1 MEIAAEKIR
10 SVKKLLPERPHHLA
24 LSLGRKYPVPPNFW
38 DHQSPLQYSTFLSDA
53 DRGLLLTRPYYDICD
68 EPEAPV
74 PTRQPNALAGAKKA
88 GNKMSLE
95 VWKSKKVAT
104 SPTGNGV
111 LGRVDDKKQRAPAHG
126 LEKDLSRKEQEKVKQ
141 AGIQRDSKGLDPRSN
156 VNMERY
162 VLSFELLV
170 ALVELLIPIH
180 WDRPKSSLSKIA
192 SRDALSPS
200 SEGKKRPLEQDDSVR
215 PLKKTKPSEPPPS
228 EMPRKPPRPETPSG
242 REHIRSASKDGRT
255 GVPRPGSSGRAAQPS
270 SKDQPRAG
278 SPKIA
283 VNGTKTQGS
292 ASRSTL
298 PPKPDTS
305 GKHLVPPILSPLKL
319 TFEDDLETWSPKK
332 KTADGHTTGKPQSK
346 PPRTEGAAKKK
357 AATPE
362 LPPILSPTLP
372 PQVEEAL
379 ARIQKTQAKEEPRD
393 PPGQSSDAPASA
405 RKTRPP
411 ADSTCDADARPAKIV
426 TIKYKKTLRKRIQS
440 LLALPSRPWPKERS
454 LSADNTP
461 PPASKR
467 PRAPEAIAEPV
478 ASSVGAKRPRAPEV
492 MGSKAPYTPP
502 KPPTANSLSA
512 PGGSQT
518 QTQTPGGRAAQTPG
532 AGDMAPTGRE
542 GATKETLRRRWEEF
556 CKIGKKLKHKRDK
569 EFPANAGGP
578 NAGGQSRDYRRAM
591 LTIEMI
597 LAYMIAFRSLN
608 QRSEIS
614 GTAMEMGSWLTLEPH
629 LRELKQMARHSTSL
643 QALAYQLHGIVIN
656 ELIRSFASMGL
667 HGGEQLKLG
676 KEQHMAVFQAMKNN
690 PRIWTEAN
698 DLRGKVSDKSLRTPT
713 MGTWTTPHK
722 AASDALLVLARFADR
737 EHVNWR
743 AEMAVPHEGA

>member
-1 MEIAAEKIR
+1 MEVAAERIR

-68 EPEAPV
+68 EPEAPL
-74 PTRQPNALAGAKKA
+74 PTRQSTPLAGAKKA
-88 GNKMSLE
+88 GSKMTLE

-104 SPTGNGV
+104 SPTENGV

-126 LEKDLSRKEQEKVKQ
+126 PEKEVSRKEQERVRQ
-141 AGIQRDSKGLDPRSN
+141 AGTQRDSKGPDSRGN
-156 VNMERY
+156 GDMER
-162 VLSFELLV
+162 S
-170 ALVELLIPIH
+170 
-180 WDRPKSSLSKIA
+180 KSSLSKIT
-192 SRDALSPS
+192 SRDAPSPS
-200 SEGKKRPLEQDDSVR
+200 SEGKKRLLEHDESTR
-215 PLKKTKPSEPPPS
+215 PLKKTKSSDPPPS
-228 EMPRKPPRPETPSG
+228 EAPRKAPRPETPSG
-242 REHIRSASKDGRT
+242 REHVRSASKDGRT
-255 GVPRPGSSGRAAQPS
+255 GVPQPNPSGRAAQPS
-270 SKDQPRAG
+270 SKDQSRAV
-278 SPKIA
+278 SPKTT
-283 VNGTKTQGS
+283 VNGTKPQSS
-292 ASRSTL
+292 ASRNAL

-332 KTADGHTTGKPQSK
+332 KAADGHTTGKSQSK
-346 PPRTEGAAKKK
+346 PSRPEGTVKKR

-379 ARIQKTQAKEEPRD
+379 ARIQKTQAKEEAKD
-393 PPGQSSDAPASA
+393 PPGQPSDAPTSA

-411 ADSTCDADARPAKIV
+411 ADNLDAEARPTKIV
-426 TIKYKKTLRKRIQS
+426 TIKYKKSLRKRIQS

-467 PRAPEAIAEPV
+467 PRATEPITEPV
-478 ASSVGAKRPRAPEV
+478 TNSVGAKRPRAPETT
-492 MGSKAPYTPP
+492 GSKAPHTPP

-518 QTQTPGGRAAQTPG
+518 HTPGGRVAQTPG
-532 AGDMAPTGRE
+532 TGDAVQAGRE
-542 GATKETLRRRWEEF
+542 GAAKETFRRRWDEF

-569 EFPANAGGP
+569 EFPASAAGP

-614 GTAMEMGSWLTLEPH
+614 GAAMDMGSWLTLEPH

-656 ELIRSFASMGL
+656 ELIRAFASMGVQ
-667 HGGEQLKLG
+667 GGEPLKLG
-676 KEQHMAVFQAMKNN
+676 KDQHMAVFQAMKNN

-722 AASDALLVLARFADR
+722 AASDALLVLARFAER

-743 AEMAVPHEGA
+743 AEMLVPNEGV

>member
-1 MEIAAEKIR
+1 
-10 SVKKLLPERPHHLA
+10 
-24 LSLGRKYPVPPNFW
+24 
-38 DHQSPLQYSTFLSDA
+38 
-53 DRGLLLTRPYYDICD
+53 
-68 EPEAPV
+68 
-74 PTRQPNALAGAKKA
+74 
-88 GNKMSLE
+88 MS
-95 VWKSKKVAT
+95 A
-104 SPTGNGV
+104 
-111 LGRVDDKKQRAPAHG
+111 
-126 LEKDLSRKEQEKVKQ
+126 
-141 AGIQRDSKGLDPRSN
+141 I
-156 VNMERY
+156 
-162 VLSFELLV
+162 
-170 ALVELLIPIH
+170 
-180 WDRPKSSLSKIA
+180 
-192 SRDALSPS
+192 
-200 SEGKKRPLEQDDSVR
+200 
-215 PLKKTKPSEPPPS
+215 
-228 EMPRKPPRPETPSG
+228 
-242 REHIRSASKDGRT
+242 KDGR
-255 GVPRPGSSGRAAQPS
+255 PGAPQSNSSGRAAQPS
-270 SKDQPRAG
+270 SKDQPRAV
-278 SPKIA
+278 SPKTT
-283 VNGTKTQGS
+283 VNGTKLQSS
-292 ASRSTL
+292 ASRNTL

-319 TFEDDLETWSPKK
+319 TFDDDLETWSPRKK
-332 KTADGHTTGKPQSK
+332 AAEGHTVGKPQSK
-346 PPRTEGAAKKK
+346 PSRPEGAVKKR

-379 ARIQKTQAKEEPRD
+379 ARIQKTQAREETKD
-393 PPGQSSDAPASA
+393 PPAQSSDVVTGA

-411 ADSTCDADARPAKIV
+411 ADNCDAEARPTKII

-454 LSADNTP
+454 LSADDTP

-467 PRAPEAIAEPV
+467 PRATEPIAEPV
-478 ASSVGAKRPRAPEV
+478 TSSVGAKRPRAPETTV
-492 MGSKAPYTPP
+492 TRAPYTPP

-518 QTQTPGGRAAQTPG
+518 HTPGGRVAQTPG
-532 AGDMAPTGRE
+532 TGDAAQTGRE
-542 GATKETLRRRWEEF
+542 GTAKETLRRRWDEF

-569 EFPANAGGP
+569 EFPANAAGH
-578 NAGGQSRDYRRAM
+578 NAVGQPRDYRRAM

-614 GTAMEMGSWLTLEPH
+614 GAAMEMGSWLTLEPH

-656 ELIRSFASMGL
+656 ELIRAFASMGL

-676 KEQHMAVFQAMKNN
+676 KDQHMAVFQAMKNN

-713 MGTWTTPHK
+713 MGTWTTPHR
-722 AASDALLVLARFADR
+722 AASDALQVLARFAER

-743 AEMAVPHEGA
+743 AEMVVPNEGA

>member
-1 MEIAAEKIR
+1 MEVAAERIR

-68 EPEAPV
+68 EPEAPL
-74 PTRQPNALAGAKKA
+74 PTRQSAPLAAARKA
-88 GNKMSLE
+88 GNKMTLE

-104 SPTGNGV
+104 SPTENGV
-111 LGRVDDKKQRAPAHG
+111 LGKVDDKRQRAPAHG
-126 LEKDLSRKEQEKVKQ
+126 LEKDVSRKELDKVKQ
-141 AGIQRDSKGLDPRSN
+141 AGTQRDSKGPDSRGN
-156 VNMERY
+156 GDMER
-162 VLSFELLV
+162 S
-170 ALVELLIPIH
+170 
-180 WDRPKSSLSKIA
+180 KSSLSKIA
-192 SRDALSPS
+192 SRDAPSPS
-200 SEGKKRPLEQDDSVR
+200 SEGKKRPLEQDDSTR
-215 PLKKTKPSEPPPS
+215 PLKKTKSSDPPPS
-228 EMPRKPPRPETPSG
+228 EAPRKPPRPETPSG
-242 REHIRSASKDGRT
+242 REHVRSASKDGRT
-255 GVPRPGSSGRAAQPS
+255 GVPQSNSSGRAAQPS
-270 SKDQPRAG
+270 SKDQSRAV

-283 VNGTKTQGS
+283 VNGTKSQSS
-292 ASRSTL
+292 ASRNTL

-332 KTADGHTTGKPQSK
+332 KTADGHATGKSQSK
-346 PPRTEGAAKKK
+346 PLRPEGTVKKK
-357 AATPE
+357 AGTPE

-379 ARIQKTQAKEEPRD
+379 ARIQKTQAKEEPKD
-393 PPGQSSDAPASA
+393 PPGQSSDAPAGA

-411 ADSTCDADARPAKIV
+411 ADNFDADARPAKIV
-426 TIKYKKTLRKRIQS
+426 TIKYKKNLRKRMQS

-467 PRAPEAIAEPV
+467 PRATEPTAEPI
-478 ASSVGAKRPRAPEV
+478 ASSVGAKRPRAPETT
-492 MGSKAPYTPP
+492 GSKAPYTPP

-518 QTQTPGGRAAQTPG
+518 QTPGGRVAQTPG
-532 AGDMAPTGRE
+532 AGDAAQTGRE
-542 GATKETLRRRWEEF
+542 GAAKETLRRRWDEF

-569 EFPANAGGP
+569 EFPANAAGP

-614 GTAMEMGSWLTLEPH
+614 GAAMEMASWLTLEPH
-629 LRELKQMARHSTSL
+629 LRELKQMARHATSL

-656 ELIRSFASMGL
+656 ELIRAFASMGL

-676 KEQHMAVFQAMKNN
+676 KDQHVAVFQAMKNN

-722 AASDALLVLARFADR
+722 AASDTLLVLARLAER

-743 AEMAVPHEGA
+743 AEMVVPNEGT

>member
-1 MEIAAEKIR
+1 MEVAAERIR

-74 PTRQPNALAGAKKA
+74 PTRQSTPQAGAKKA
-88 GNKMSLE
+88 GSKMTLE

-104 SPTGNGV
+104 SPTENGV
-111 LGRVDDKKQRAPAHG
+111 LGRVEDKKQRVSAHG
-126 LEKDLSRKEQEKVKQ
+126 PEKDVSRREHDKVKQ
-141 AGIQRDSKGLDPRSN
+141 AGTQRDGKGSDPRGN
-156 VNMERY
+156 GD
-162 VLSFELLV
+162 
-170 ALVELLIPIH
+170 A
-180 WDRPKSSLSKIA
+180 DRPKSSISKVT
-192 SRDALSPS
+192 SRDVPSPS
-200 SEGKKRPLEQDDSVR
+200 SEGKKRPLEQDDSTR
-215 PLKKTKPSEPPPS
+215 PLKKTKSSEPTSS
-228 EMPRKPPRPETPSG
+228 EAPRKAPRPEAPSG
-242 REHIRSASKDGRT
+242 RERAMSASKDGRT
-255 GVPRPGSSGRAAQPS
+255 GALQSNPSGRAAQPS
-270 SKDQPRAG
+270 SKDQPRAV
-278 SPKIA
+278 SPKTT
-283 VNGTKTQGS
+283 VNGTKPQSS
-292 ASRSTL
+292 ASRNTL

-319 TFEDDLETWSPKK
+319 AFDDDLETWSSKK
-332 KTADGHTTGKPQSK
+332 KVAEGHMMGKSQNK
-346 PPRTEGAAKKK
+346 PSRPEGTVKKR

-379 ARIQKTQAKEEPRD
+379 ARIQKTQVKEEAKD
-393 PPGQSSDAPASA
+393 PPGQSSDAAAGA

-411 ADSTCDADARPAKIV
+411 ADNCDAEARPAKLV

-467 PRAPEAIAEPV
+467 PRGTEPIAEPV
-478 ASSVGAKRPRAPEV
+478 TSSVGAKRPRAPETT
-492 MGSKAPYTPP
+492 GSKAPHTPP
-502 KPPTANSLSA
+502 KPPTANSLAA

-518 QTQTPGGRAAQTPG
+518 HTPGGRVAQTPG
-532 AGDMAPTGRE
+532 TGDAAQTGRE
-542 GATKETLRRRWEEF
+542 GTAKETLRRRWDEF

-569 EFPANAGGP
+569 EFPANAAGQ
-578 NAGGQSRDYRRAM
+578 NAAGQLRDYRRAM

-614 GTAMEMGSWLTLEPH
+614 GAAMDMASWLTLEPH
-629 LRELKQMARHSTSL
+629 LRELKQMARHSGSL

-656 ELIRSFASMGL
+656 ELIRAFASVGL

-676 KEQHMAVFQAMKNN
+676 KDQHMAVFQAMKNN

-713 MGTWTTPHK
+713 MGTWTTPHR
-722 AASDALLVLARFADR
+722 AASDALQVLARFAER

-743 AEMAVPHEGA
+743 AEMVVPNEGA

>member
-1 MEIAAEKIR
+1 MEVAAERIR

-68 EPEAPV
+68 EPEASL
-74 PTRQPNALAGAKKA
+74 PTRQPTPQAGAKKA
-88 GNKMSLE
+88 GSKMTLE

-104 SPTGNGV
+104 SPTENGV
-111 LGRVDDKKQRAPAHG
+111 LGRAEDKKQRVSAHG
-126 LEKDLSRKEQEKVKQ
+126 PEKDASRREQGKVKQ
-141 AGIQRDSKGLDPRSN
+141 TGTQRDSKGPDPR
-156 VNMERY
+156 VNGDVER
-162 VLSFELLV
+162 S
-170 ALVELLIPIH
+170 
-180 WDRPKSSLSKIA
+180 KSSLSKVTP
-192 SRDALSPS
+192 RDAPSPS
-200 SEGKKRPLEQDDSVR
+200 SEGKKRPLEQDDSTR
-215 PLKKTKPSEPPPS
+215 PLKKTKSSEPPPS
-228 EMPRKPPRPETPSG
+228 EAPRKAPRSETPSG
-242 REHIRSASKDGRT
+242 RERAMSASKDGRT
-255 GVPRPGSSGRAAQPS
+255 GAPLSNSSGRAAQPS
-270 SKDQPRAG
+270 SKDQTRAA

-283 VNGTKTQGS
+283 VNGTKSQSS
-292 ASRSTL
+292 ASRNTL
-298 PPKPDTS
+298 PPKPESS

-319 TFEDDLETWSPKK
+319 TFDDDLETWSPKK
-332 KTADGHTTGKPQSK
+332 KGVDGHATGKSQNK
-346 PPRTEGAAKKK
+346 PFRPEVTVKKR

-379 ARIQKTQAKEEPRD
+379 ARIQKTQAKEEAKD
-393 PPGQSSDAPASA
+393 PPGQSSDAATGA
-405 RKTRPP
+405 RKTRVP
-411 ADSTCDADARPAKIV
+411 ANDCDAEARPAKFV

-467 PRAPEAIAEPV
+467 PRATEPVAEPV
-478 ASSVGAKRPRAPEV
+478 TGSVGAKRPKAPETT
-492 MGSKAPYTPP
+492 GSKAPYTPP

-518 QTQTPGGRAAQTPG
+518 QTQTPGGRVAQTPG
-532 AGDMAPTGRE
+532 TGEAAQTGRD
-542 GATKETLRRRWEEF
+542 GTAKETLRRRWDEF
-556 CKIGKKLKHKRDK
+556 CKIGKRLKHKRDK
-569 EFPANAGGP
+569 EFPANAAGP

-614 GTAMEMGSWLTLEPH
+614 GAAMELASWLTLEPH

-656 ELIRSFASMGL
+656 ELIRAFASMGL
-667 HGGEQLKLG
+667 QGGEQLKLG
-676 KEQHMAVFQAMKNN
+676 KDQHMAVFQAMKNN

-698 DLRGKVSDKSLRTPT
+698 DLRGKVPDKSLRTPT
-713 MGTWTTPHK
+713 MGTWTTPHR
-722 AASDALLVLARFADR
+722 AASDALQVLTRFAER

-743 AEMAVPHEGA
+743 AEMVVPNEGA